1 MLKIA
6 KYVVYVGIA
15 ALVIGLFWFM
25 PKYSYVQKNPGY
37 CVNLTEHLY
46 YCGSKANVKEMFE
59 KTLDNEQVQNSAQD
73 AAKEVGSDAFQKAV
87 EQAVEQ
93 TQQNQQ

>member
-6 KYVVYVGIA
+6 KYVVYLSIA
-15 ALVIGLFWFM
+15 VLIIGLFWFM

-59 KTLDNEQVQNSAQD
+59 KTLGNDEVRDSAQNK
-73 AAKEVGSDAFQKAV
+73 ASEIGSDAFK
-87 EQAVEQ
+87 QAVEEAV
-93 TQQNQQ
+93 QQNQENQ